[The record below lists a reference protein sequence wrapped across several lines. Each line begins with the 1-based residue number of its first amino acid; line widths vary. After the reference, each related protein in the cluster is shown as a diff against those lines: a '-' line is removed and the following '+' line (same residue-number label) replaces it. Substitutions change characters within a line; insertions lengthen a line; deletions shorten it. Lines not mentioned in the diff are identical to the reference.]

1 MIVFVFLDI
10 VGVLYGIAATII
22 GFSAGFGADST
33 CLDPSGQPSRVLYL
47 QIQIVSFFLLF
58 IFGSLPWSVFKIRG
72 LEWTHEK
79 YLLDPEDLDD

>member
-10 VGVLYGIAATII
+10 VGVLYGLAATII
-22 GFSAGFGADST
+22 GFASGFGAPAN
-33 CLDPSGQPSRVLYL
+33 CLADDGQPGRVLYL
-47 QIQIVSFFLLF
+47 QIQIVSFFTLI

-79 YLLDPEDLDD
+79 YLLDPEEDD

>member
-1 MIVFVFLDI
+1 MIVFVFLDV

-22 GFSAGFGADST
+22 GFATGFGAHED
-33 CLDPSGQPSRVLYL
+33 CLKDEGQPSRVLYL
-47 QIQIVSFFLLF
+47 QIQIVSFFTLF
-58 IFGSLPWSVFKIRG
+58 IFGSLPWSVFKMKG